1 MKNRHF
7 FVLLHRFR
15 VDFINQHKM
24 YMKMMTT
31 FAAIGLLV
39 LASCSKSKDLY
50 DPNIS
55 SGDKPEP
62 EIKVEANTFDFS
74 TTQSVNLAVDYSAC
88 NAGAV
93 WFSIYADYPLSD
105 DPDPVLKNDLQ
116 PVFEAFTNTS
126 GIFNETI
133 TLPAYAEHLY
143 VYTGNFF
150 VKDQLLECDVLSGS
164 AKVTAQSSA
173 AATRGAFARTRGE
186 DGTQTNSLETLYQLS
201 YIVDWRTGDKT
212 DTRIYKDWH
221 TPLGTWDANSGR
233 PSYLMTSSDESYSKM
248 AFTEAEMKSI
258 KQTIGNTLVNKGHC
272 PMKYRQ
278 AYDLALTEASEVA
291 VTLVGGNTCWN
302 STMGYYYYPEGQTPT
317 KPEDLN
323 IIMLFPNTQD
333 GMSDFIAKRSGSGD
347 KYNGNIAL
355 HPGDMVQLMYYPNI
369 ASGDYSGATKIFPKG
384 TRIGFI
390 LKSNGWGMQKTVG
403 DKKYHNSYLGERKDA
418 PTVSRQYNA
427 WASSTDGLSYST
439 DDAEQNNADKGTYGI
454 PNPTGQART
463 AKFAYQNAEGKQ
475 YAIVSFE
482 DACNDDDF
490 DDFILALKPVGVFEP
505 LPTPEEKET
514 KTTGVYAFE
523 DLWPA
528 KGDYDMNDAV
538 VDFEQVWTSKTPD
551 VNIESKIYKE
561 AVKLTTYQNYVTLKS
576 GLAVTI
582 DNKVNP
588 TSVKMKT
595 IKGAD
600 VKEANFEKDGNTYLL
615 TDNIT
620 GTLGTQFIIEFEYS
634 GGITESQKSTVKPF
648 IYRNEGDGRWEV
660 HIPFE
665 APTSKMI
672 TSYFG
677 TEDDLSDPS
686 KGIYYVRE
694 GNYPFAFFL
703 SGTTIEP
710 FKNTILLRDNEKK
723 PIDELYPKFREWST
737 SKGQE

>member
-1 MKNRHF
+1 MKTMKLF
-7 FVLLHRFR
+7 SLLF
-15 VDFINQHKM
+15 M
-24 YMKMMTT
+24 TAMM
-31 FAAIGLLV
+31 IWG
-39 LASCSKSKDLY
+39 CSKTDMY
-50 DPNIS
+50 QDNNQN
-55 SGDKPEP
+55 PEP
-62 EIKVEANTFDFS
+62 EPTPVKPEANLFDFS
-74 TTQSVNLAVDYSAC
+74 TTQSINLAIDYSVYK
-88 NAGAV
+88 AGAV
-93 WFSIYADYPLSD
+93 WFSIYAEYPLSD
-105 DPDPVLKNDLQ
+105 DTDPVLKNDIQ
-116 PVFEAFTNTS
+116 PVFEAFTNTT
-126 GIFNETI
+126 GIFNETV

-150 VKDQLLECDVLSGS
+150 VKDQLLECDVLNGS
-164 AKVTAQSSA
+164 AKVTAQSSP

-186 DGTQTNSLETLYQLS
+186 DGTQTRSLETLYQLS

-212 DTRIYKDWH
+212 DTRIYKDWY

-248 AFTEAEMKSI
+248 VFTESEMNGI
-258 KQTIGNTLVNKGHC
+258 KQTIGNTLVNRGHC

-333 GMSDFIAKRSGSGD
+333 GQSSFITSRGNN
-347 KYNGNIAL
+347 YYGNIAL
-355 HPGDMVQLMYYPNI
+355 TPGDMVQLKYYPNI
-369 ASGDYSGATKIFPKG
+369 ASGDYSGATTIFPKG

-403 DKKYHNSYLGERKDA
+403 DKKYYNSYLGERKDA

-427 WASSTDGLSYST
+427 WAVSTDGLSYST
-439 DDAEQNNADKGTYGI
+439 DDSQQNKADNGTYAK
-454 PNPTGQART
+454 PNPEGQART
-463 AKFAYQNAEGKQ
+463 AKFAYENAQGKQ

-490 DDFILALKPVGVFEP
+490 DDVILALKPVGVFEN
-505 LPTPEEKET
+505 LPTPDEHES

-538 VDFEQVWTSKTPD
+538 VDFEQVLTWKTPD
-551 VNIESKIYKE
+551 VNTTESKIYKE

-620 GTLGTQFIIEFEYS
+620 GTLLTQFIIEFEYS

-648 IYRNEGDGRWEV
+648 IYRNKDGGRWEV

-672 TSYFG
+672 TSLFG

-694 GNYPFAFFL
+694 GYYPFAFFL

-723 PIDELYPKFREWST
+723 PINELYRDFLEWST
-737 SKGQE
+737 SNGSKKSGWYK

>member
-1 MKNRHF
+1 MKR
-7 FVLLHRFR
+7 
-15 VDFINQHKM
+15 
-24 YMKMMTT
+24 MTT

-74 TTQSVNLAVDYSAC
+74 TIQSVNLAVDYSAC

-105 DPDPVLKNDLQ
+105 DPEPVLKNDLQ

-164 AKVTAQSSA
+164 AKVTAQSSP
-173 AATRGAFARTRGE
+173 AATRGFIARTRGE
-186 DGTQTNSLETLYQLS
+186 DGIQTNSLGTLYQLS

-212 DTRIYKDWH
+212 DTRIYKDWY
-221 TPLGTWDANSGR
+221 TPLGEWDANSGR

-248 AFTEAEMKSI
+248 AFTEDEMNGI
-258 KQTIGNTLVNKGHC
+258 KQTIGNALTNKKTC
-272 PMKYRQ
+272 DKRYRQ
-278 AYDLALTEASEVA
+278 PYDLALDQKSEVA
-291 VTLVGGNTCWN
+291 VTVVGGNTCWN

-317 KPEDLN
+317 NPMDLN

-347 KYNGNIAL
+347 KYNGNVAL
-355 HPGDMVQLMYYPNI
+355 QPGDMVQLMYYPNI
-369 ASGDYSGATKIFPKG
+369 ANGDYSGATKEFPKG

-390 LKSNGWGMQKTVG
+390 LKSNGWGMQKPVG
-403 DKKYHNSYLGERKDA
+403 NKKYHNIYLGDLSGTKI
-418 PTVSRQYNA
+418 SRQYNA

-439 DDAEQNNADKGTYGI
+439 DNAEQNNADKGTYGI

-490 DDFILALKPVGVFEP
+490 DDFILALKPVGVFEK

-551 VNIESKIYKE
+551 VNTTESKIYKE

-582 DNKVNP
+582 ENKENP

-648 IYRNEGDGRWEV
+648 IYRNKDGGRWEV
-660 HIPFE
+660 HIPRE

-723 PIDELYPKFREWST
+723 PINVLYPGFIEWST
-737 SKGQE
+737 SKGKNNKNWYK

>member
-1 MKNRHF
+1 
-7 FVLLHRFR
+7 
-15 VDFINQHKM
+15 
-24 YMKMMTT
+24 
-31 FAAIGLLV
+31 
-39 LASCSKSKDLY
+39 
-50 DPNIS
+50 
-55 SGDKPEP
+55 
-62 EIKVEANTFDFS
+62 
-74 TTQSVNLAVDYSAC
+74 
-88 NAGAV
+88 
-93 WFSIYADYPLSD
+93 
-105 DPDPVLKNDLQ
+105 
-116 PVFEAFTNTS
+116 
-126 GIFNETI
+126 
-133 TLPAYAEHLY
+133 
-143 VYTGNFF
+143 
-150 VKDQLLECDVLSGS
+150 
-164 AKVTAQSSA
+164 
-173 AATRGAFARTRGE
+173 
-186 DGTQTNSLETLYQLS
+186 
-201 YIVDWRTGDKT
+201 
-212 DTRIYKDWH
+212 
-221 TPLGTWDANSGR
+221 
-233 PSYLMTSSDESYSKM
+233 
-248 AFTEAEMKSI
+248 
-258 KQTIGNTLVNKGHC
+258 
-272 PMKYRQ
+272 
-278 AYDLALTEASEVA
+278 LTEESEVA

-317 KPEDLN
+317 NPMDLN

-333 GMSDFIAKRSGSGD
+333 GQSSFLKGKGNN
-347 KYNGNIAL
+347 YYGNIAL
-355 HPGDMVQLMYYPNI
+355 TPGDMVQLKYYPNI
-369 ASGDYSGATKIFPKG
+369 ASGDYSGATTIFPKG

-403 DKKYHNSYLGERKDA
+403 DKKYYNSYLGERKDA

-427 WASSTDGLSYST
+427 WAASTDGLSYST
-439 DDAEQNNADKGTYGI
+439 DDSQQNTADNGTYAK
-454 PNPTGQART
+454 PNREGQART
-463 AKFAYQNAEGKQ
+463 AKFAYENAQGKQ

-490 DDFILALKPVGVFEP
+490 DDVILALKPVGVFEK

-514 KTTGVYAFE
+514 KKTGVYAFE

-538 VDFEQVWTSKTPD
+538 VDFEQVWTWKTPD
-551 VNIESKIYKE
+551 VNTTESKIYKE
-561 AVKLTTYQNYVTLKS
+561 SVKLTTYQNYVTLKS

-582 DNKVNP
+582 DYKVDP

-620 GTLGTQFIIEFEYS
+620 GTLLTQFIIEFEYS

-677 TEDDLSDPS
+677 TEDDKSVPNEN
-686 KGIYYVRE
+686 KFYVRE

-710 FKNTILLRDNEKK
+710 FKNTILVRDNETK

-737 SKGQE
+737 SKGSKNSDWYK